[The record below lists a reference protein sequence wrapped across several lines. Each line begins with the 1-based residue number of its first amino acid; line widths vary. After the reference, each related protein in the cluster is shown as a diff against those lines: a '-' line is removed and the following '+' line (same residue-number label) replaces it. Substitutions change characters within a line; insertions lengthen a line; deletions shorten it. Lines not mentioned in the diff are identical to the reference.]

1 MDSHEKVCLGGRE
14 FEVRTKKIYQSNLT
28 SDCWPVQVWGLP
40 YCSGFGD
47 YEAMCE
53 YLATE
58 ECGGQGIRKKILS
71 GEFPINGLPDVGS
84 GRKKR

>member
-1 MDSHEKVCLGGRE
+1 MVFEERVCLGGRE

-28 SDCWPVQVWGLP
+28 SDCWPVQVWGLS

-47 YEAMCE
+47 YNQMCE

-58 ECGGQGIRKKILS
+58 ECGGQAIRKKILA
-71 GEFPINGLPDVGS
+71 GRFPVCGLPDA
-84 GRKKR
+84 GRK